1 MSKNTKNYMMGV
13 AFGFIGMILYC
24 LSLEG
29 YEYIV
34 VEDVLELVKQ
44 AALPFAFTELWVAI
58 TSEGLKNIIDGF
70 KEFRTKSKAKRVS
83 KKGAEA

>member
-13 AFGFIGMILYC
+13 AFGFLGMILYC

-34 VEDVLELVKQ
+34 LEDILDLLKQ

-58 TSEGLKNIIDGF
+58 TVEGLRNLKQEFIDF
-70 KEFRTKSKAKRVS
+70 KSKLKSKKVS
-83 KKGAEA
+83 KEAEA

>member
-13 AFGFIGMILYC
+13 AFGFLGMILYC

-34 VEDVLELVKQ
+34 LEDILDLFKQ
-44 AALPFAFTELWVAI
+44 AALPFVFTELWVAI
-58 TSEGLKNIIDGF
+58 TVEGLRNLKAEFIEAKNKLNKKF
-70 KEFRTKSKAKRVS
+70 KKE
-83 KKGAEA
+83 AEA

>member
-13 AFGFIGMILYC
+13 AFGFLGMILYC

-34 VEDVLELVKQ
+34 FEDILDLLKQ
-44 AALPFAFTELWVAI
+44 SALPFAFTELWVAI
-58 TSEGLKNIIDGF
+58 TVEGLRNLKQEFIDF
-70 KEFRTKSKAKRVS
+70 KSKLKSKKVS
-83 KKGAEA
+83 KEAEA

>member
-13 AFGFIGMILYC
+13 AFGFLGMILYC

-34 VEDVLELVKQ
+34 LEDILDLFKQ
-44 AALPFAFTELWVAI
+44 AVVPFAFTELWVAI
-58 TSEGLKNIIDGF
+58 TIEGLRNLKTEF
-70 KEFRTKSKAKRVS
+70 KDQKDKLN
-83 KKGAEA
+83 KKFKKEAEA

>member
-13 AFGFIGMILYC
+13 AFGFLGMILYC

-34 VEDVLELVKQ
+34 LEDILDLLKQ
-44 AALPFAFTELWVAI
+44 AAVPFAFTELWVAI
-58 TSEGLKNIIDGF
+58 TVEGLRNLKAEF
-70 KEFRTKSKAKRVS
+70 KDQKDKLN
-83 KKGAEA
+83 KKFKKEAEA